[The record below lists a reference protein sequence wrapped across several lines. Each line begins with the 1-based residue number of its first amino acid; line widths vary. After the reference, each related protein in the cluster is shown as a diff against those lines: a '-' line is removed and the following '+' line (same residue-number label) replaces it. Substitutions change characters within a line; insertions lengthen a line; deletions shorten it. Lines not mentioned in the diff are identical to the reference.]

1 MENVTHRTVV
11 TREGPPSVPPEDAP
25 PESPAPL
32 RVRQKLGFG
41 IFDLGGNMLFTLMG
55 FWCLKYLTDVAG
67 LAAALAGA
75 AVMIGKIWD
84 AVTDP
89 VMGFISDRTLTPLG
103 RRRPY
108 LLAGALPM
116 MLSMWLFFTAPAIPN
131 QIPLMLWATGILMLV
146 NTASTVINIPYSS
159 LTPEL
164 TDDYHE
170 QTSLNGYRF
179 GCAVFGT
186 ILGAAAV
193 LPLTGTF
200 GGGVRGWS
208 MMGLTLGAL
217 TMIVTLLTFIGTKE
231 KKHTRADLPTKGF
244 FATYRTVFTN
254 KPYVILF
261 MTYALHMM
269 AITFLQSI
277 LAYYTEYLYPE
288 EFVMLLRTFPL
299 LGNPAADAAAL
310 REILTTLSML
320 MLLLT
325 AMVFIPISVGVSKK
339 IGKKKTYQI
348 CFAVI
353 GAACI
358 AVSAAGHLLPPAAFL
373 GLMVFAGIGVGFSY
387 VSPFA
392 MVPDTVEYDAVMTGE
407 RKEGAYYGM
416 WTFISKAGTALA
428 IFLSGQILN
437 AGGYVANAVQGPGAR
452 LAIRIIIG
460 PLPALILLGA
470 MALIQFYPLDEKT
483 YRKLL
488 GK

>member
-1 MENVTHRTVV
+1 
-11 TREGPPSVPPEDAP
+11 
-25 PESPAPL
+25 
-32 RVRQKLGFG
+32 
-41 IFDLGGNMLFTLMG
+41 MG
-55 FWCLKYLTDVAG
+55 FV
-67 LAAALAGA
+67 
-75 AVMIGKIWD
+75 
-84 AVTDP
+84 
-89 VMGFISDRTLTPLG
+89 SDRTITPLG

-116 MLSMWLFFTAPAIPN
+116 MLSMWLFFTAPVISSQAL
-131 QIPLMLWATGILMLV
+131 LMLWATGILMLV
-146 NTASTVINIPYSS
+146 NTASTVLNIPYSS

-193 LPLTGTF
+193 LPLADLFAGPGRENIKF
-200 GGGVRGWS
+200 GWS
-208 MMGLTLGAL
+208 MMGLILGTL

-231 KKHTRADLPTKGF
+231 KKHTRVDLPTKGF
-244 FATYRTVFTN
+244 FATYKAVFTN
-254 KPYVILF
+254 RPYVILF

-277 LAYYTEYLYPE
+277 LAYYTEYLYPHSVE
-288 EFVMLLRTFPL
+288 LAGL
-299 LGNPAADAAAL
+299 N
-310 REILTTLSML
+310 LTTISML
-320 MLLLT
+320 ALLLT
-325 AMVFIPISVGVSKK
+325 AMIFIPVSVWVSKK
-339 IGKKKTYQI
+339 IGKKRTYQI

-353 GAACI
+353 GAACGI
-358 AVSAAGHLLPPAAFL
+358 VSAVGHLLPPAAFL

-387 VSPFA
+387 VAPFA
-392 MVPDTVEYDAVMTGE
+392 MVPDVVEYDAVRTGE

-416 WTFISKAGTALA
+416 WTFVSKAGTALS
-428 IFLSGQILN
+428 IFISGQILN

-452 LAIRIIIG
+452 MAIRIIIG
-460 PLPALILLGA
+460 PLPALILLAA
-470 MALIQFYPLDEKT
+470 MALIQFYPLDEKA